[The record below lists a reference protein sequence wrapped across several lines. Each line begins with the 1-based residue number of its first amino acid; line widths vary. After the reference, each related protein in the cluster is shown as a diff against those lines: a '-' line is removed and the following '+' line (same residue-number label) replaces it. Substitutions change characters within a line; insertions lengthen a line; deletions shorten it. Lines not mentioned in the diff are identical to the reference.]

1 MGRYDTA
8 TVLKRMGEKRRL
20 STVIIPTIPRS
31 DQDIYIETTSPERLD
46 KLANNFYG
54 DAKLWWIIAV
64 NNKIKAGSIYVPSYT
79 IIRIPPKE
87 SVEQFINQTNQS
99 R

>member
-8 TVLKRMGEKRRL
+8 NVLKRMGEKRRL

>member
-1 MGRYDTA
+1 MGRYDTS
-8 TVLKRMGEKRRL
+8 TVLKRMGEQRRM
-20 STVIIPTIPRS
+20 STVIVPTIPRS

-87 SVEQFINQTNQS
+87 SIQQFINETNRS

>member
-1 MGRYDTA
+1 MGRYDSV
-8 TVLKRMGEKRRL
+8 TVLKRMGEQRRM
-20 STVIIPTIPRS
+20 STVIVPTIPRS

-87 SVEQFINQTNQS
+87 SVEQFINETNQS